1 MKKLFLIFSF
11 AFMAIL
17 FNACLAKNV
26 NEIKYYELGLDFMPK
41 NCANFDENFKISPK
55 TSQKISLKLRPVT
68 ASQNLQTNDI
78 LIKSKSLELFSLDD
92 ARFTTSPAQM
102 LENTLIKALS
112 SDCDINLN
120 QNFAQNSLLVKI
132 LEFYATS
139 QNATITATLW
149 LNEKAILLSQSAPIK
164 SNSNDEI
171 IKAMDI
177 AMQELT
183 KQILMIIKN
192 N

>member
-92 ARFTTSPAQM
+92 ARLPQAQPKC
-102 LENTLIKALS
+102 LKTR
-112 SDCDINLN
+112 
-120 QNFAQNSLLVKI
+120 LLK
-132 LEFYATS
+132 L
-139 QNATITATLW
+139 
-149 LNEKAILLSQSAPIK
+149 
-164 SNSNDEI
+164 
-171 IKAMDI
+171 
-177 AMQELT
+177 
-183 KQILMIIKN
+183 
-192 N
+192 